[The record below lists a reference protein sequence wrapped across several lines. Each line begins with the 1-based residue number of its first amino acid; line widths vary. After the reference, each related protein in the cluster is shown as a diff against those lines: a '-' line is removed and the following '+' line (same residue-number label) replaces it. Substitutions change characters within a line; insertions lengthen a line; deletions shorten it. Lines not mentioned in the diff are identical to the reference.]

1 MEEVAN
7 CIAAYLRDM
16 SIFDSQSK
24 GPELYGH
31 KSKGMSIM
39 GTTIFQESVTKKKIE
54 RCQLC
59 GSLTKEI

>member
-1 MEEVAN
+1 MEEVVN

-39 GTTIFQESVTKKKIE
+39 GNSNIPGISYEEENRKVSIVW
-54 RCQLC
+54 
-59 GSLTKEI
+59 